1 MKKNLYITQEEVAK
15 KVQEDLQK
23 ALKPLLGAPA
33 EKIKDQAERIAQ
45 YVLAKVVR
53 NIPDAEPIE
62 FTTKVV
68 GNDVVFTAL
77 NMTTLSVLEGLD
89 LRGKTVLETDE
100 YIFWHFDRATIRKEK
115 RSGSLLFIPGH
126 IMKNV
131 SAETIQKIVT
141 DTVKKDRSIGET
153 SFNPEVIKYIL
164 CPFCKCALTD
174 EENDLYSH
182 VDPSERICTQCSDEL
197 TKITE

>member
-89 LRGKTVLETDE
+89 LRGKTVLETEE

-115 RSGSLLFIPGH
+115 KSGSLLFIPGH

-131 SAETIQKIVT
+131 PTETIEKIQ
-141 DTVKKDRSIGET
+141 
-153 SFNPEVIKYIL
+153 IKPTAVCAY
-164 CPFCKCALTD
+164 CKCALK
-174 EENDLYSH
+174 ENEGS
-182 VDPSERICTQCSDEL
+182 PSEYDASDILCDQCNENL
-197 TKITE
+197 KEIK